1 MAAGDT
7 TVDTGGEFS
16 GAAAMS
22 AAAFVRQAESAREN
36 GFAEL
41 STREQA
47 TNSEFATSVKITFRP
62 SSPFAEKEG

>member
-1 MAAGDT
+1 
-7 TVDTGGEFS
+7 
-16 GAAAMS
+16 MS

-47 TNSEFATSVKITFRP
+47 TNSEFATSVALAFRP
-62 SSPFAEKEG
+62 NPGTMDGARELIRAPLS